1 MKTKLTLEQLK
12 SADFLEIIEKDELES
27 LVGASNPPNSCV
39 FNCFDQL
46 DGDAYNWRH
55 YSYATHDNLHY
66 WAGSGGEVNTSD
78 IEKIGSFGGMYVR
91 QGAEGDV
98 IKVGKDGQV
107 YINDTTFSGGI
118 MTFNVQDGKVGHAVV
133 ITGAKEINGE
143 IRIFYYDP
151 SALPGDQYGYV
162 VGDNYSGIYG
172 VGSVGSSSYGGSSNF
187 Y

>member
-1 MKTKLTLEQLK
+1 
-12 SADFLEIIEKDELES
+12 
-27 LVGASNPPNSCV
+27 
-39 FNCFDQL
+39 
-46 DGDAYNWRH
+46 
-55 YSYATHDNLHY
+55 
-66 WAGSGGEVNTSD
+66 
-78 IEKIGSFGGMYVR
+78 
-91 QGAEGDV
+91 
-98 IKVGKDGQV
+98 
-107 YINDTTFSGGI
+107 